1 MVMPH
6 KPPRPFWY
14 SMQSNHVSLSLQVPS
29 WLVDGGTS
37 PTHFG
42 VILIAFTG
50 MVPYEVALTAV
61 FVEGFVFVGLT
72 ILGIRQ
78 WLAR

>member
-1 MVMPH
+1 
-6 KPPRPFWY
+6 
-14 SMQSNHVSLSLQVPS
+14 
-29 WLVDGGTS
+29 
-37 PTHFG
+37 
-42 VILIAFTG
+42 

-78 WLAR
+78 WLARYVEKFPIIQAVTVV

>member
-1 MVMPH
+1 M
-6 KPPRPFWY
+6 
-14 SMQSNHVSLSLQVPS
+14 
-29 WLVDGGTS
+29 
-37 PTHFG
+37 
-42 VILIAFTG
+42 LIAFAG

>member
-1 MVMPH
+1 MLTLLIPSLASTAMVGRPTLAIALPH
-6 KPPRPFWY
+6 VIEPKA
-14 SMQSNHVSLSLQVPS
+14 NSLQ
-29 WLVDGGTS
+29 
-37 PTHFG
+37 
-42 VILIAFTG
+42 G

-72 ILGIRQ
+72 MLGIRQ